1 MKIRFDRVSCL
12 QKIGIIN
19 GVARSRPV
27 DEDNPQGTL
36 VGLLGAWLWKHDP
49 EQYAI
54 DNYDKALAHLQD
66 GTTFHNTNVP
76 RGYVHTPWTI
86 DELLDPKKAEEIWL
100 ARDWN

>member
-1 MKIRFDRVSCL
+1 M
-12 QKIGIIN
+12 IN

-36 VGLLGAWLWKHDP
+36 VGLLGAWLWNHDP

-66 GTTFHNTNVP
+66 GTTFQNTNVP

-100 ARDWN
+100 AGSWN

>member
-1 MKIRFDRVSCL
+1 MIIRFDRVSCL

-27 DEDNPQGTL
+27 DEDNPQTTHA
-36 VGLLGAWLWKHDP
+36 GLLGAWIWKHDP

-54 DNYDKALAHLQD
+54 ENYYEALAHLRD
-66 GTTFHNTNVP
+66 GTKFQNTNVP

-86 DELLDPKKAEEIWL
+86 DELLDPQKAEEIQL
-100 ARDWN
+100 AENWD